1 MIPKEEIDR
10 SEFSVLISS
19 TKSFSNLLE
28 KDNLCHEFHFVNN
41 KDAVFVPNGSVTKRF
56 HNPDT
61 SG

>member
-1 MIPKEEIDR
+1 MIPNEEIDR

-28 KDNLCHEFHFVNN
+28 KDNLCHEFHFDNN
-41 KDAVFVPNGSVTKRF
+41 KEAVLVPNGSITKRF
-56 HNPDT
+56 HNPDP